1 MHRLSRGGC
10 KRAIGGRGTA
20 GLAIADNEIGDG
32 GCMGRYANNDGS
44 QRDSGAAQRD
54 QEGYISTTTV
64 VVLLLVATMA
74 LLGAHEL
81 AVVVAQSGG

>member
-1 MHRLSRGGC
+1 
-10 KRAIGGRGTA
+10 
-20 GLAIADNEIGDG
+20 
-32 GCMGRYANNDGS
+32 MGRYANNDGS

-81 AVVVAQSGG
+81 AIVVAQSGR